1 MHSVADAIRMVT
13 ATMQKELDTGRR
25 SSRLDAHDLV
35 DALLAIADALDPPFA
50 APIQNRQGGDHASR
64 DE

>member
-13 ATMQKELDTGRR
+13 ATMQEELDTGRR

-35 DALLAIADALDPPFA
+35 DALLAIADALDPPFGSGTEPA
-50 APIQNRQGGDHASR
+50 GR
-64 DE
+64 